1 MESRKY
7 QSNQLRNEI
16 AMDIV
21 VFASLRPGW
30 HPSPRRR
37 GGGGILVKYVGKE
50 PILKNHML
58 VLVTLKEKVL
68 YVIPNYYATSAL
80 WVKRITWIKMC
91 QKLAKVDPCFSFN
104 KLTR

>member
-30 HPSPRRR
+30 HTSPRRR

-68 YVIPNYYATSAL
+68 YVIPN
-80 WVKRITWIKMC
+80 
-91 QKLAKVDPCFSFN
+91 
-104 KLTR
+104 

>member
-37 GGGGILVKYVGKE
+37 GGGGILVKYVGE
-50 PILKNHML
+50 ELLKNHMHLL
-58 VLVTLKEKVL
+58 VFTPE
-68 YVIPNYYATSAL
+68 
-80 WVKRITWIKMC
+80 WVFMC
-91 QKLAKVDPCFSFN
+91 LLRSFIVMHEY
-104 KLTR
+104 LHWLH

>member
-1 MESRKY
+1 MESQKY

-37 GGGGILVKYVGKE
+37 GGGGILVKYVGNF
-50 PILKNHML
+50 LKNHML

-68 YVIPNYYATSAL
+68 YVIPN
-80 WVKRITWIKMC
+80 
-91 QKLAKVDPCFSFN
+91 
-104 KLTR
+104 